1 MRFIATCVDRLD
13 DPCEPR
19 DILFRAMRVHGNGA
33 RRGFRNPQCLS
44 GRPLNLNPFAF
55 FRRPPPSGDPGL
67 AALAGE
73 ITDNLRALGLHVTAR
88 AWGAR
93 FHEIRAS
100 SSPRMVVEP
109 DNPAASGVALL
120 LAGDYAPPTL
130 VFERINSIERGLGRR
145 MVHAAL
151 DALRRHPGLLAS
163 VRVNDLSPFQ
173 SDGRRW
179 WEHIAAANDDFD
191 WRITHD
197 PDGTHRS

>member
-1 MRFIATCVDRLD
+1 MRAARCFVSCYLN
-13 DPCEPR
+13 E
-19 DILFRAMRVHGNGA
+19 GKGA
-33 RRGFRNPQCLS
+33 HRGFRDSECLPE
-44 GRPLNLNPFAF
+44 RLLKLNPFAF
-55 FRRPPPSGDPGL
+55 LRRPPPSGDPAF
-67 AALAGE
+67 AALAGD
-73 ITDNLRALGLHVTAR
+73 IADDLRALGLHVKAR
-88 AWGAR
+88 AWSAR

-100 SSPRMVVEP
+100 SSPRMIVEP
-109 DNPAASGVALL
+109 DHPTASGVALL
-120 LAGDYAPPTL
+120 LAGDYEPPTL

-179 WEHIAAANDDFD
+179 WEHVAAANDDLD

-197 PDGTHRS
+197 PDSTHWS